1 MAYAIVWGRLRA
13 VQRDRRLVEAREV
26 ALNREWH
33 LAHRMP
39 PNATLDQ
46 RIDWHLEHARECGCR
61 ELPASV
67 VKARD
72 RFSGVMPSRL
82 ASTAAATR
90 PSAEPMTQVTV
101 PATSATSRAWRAS
114 AGESLGLWCLS

>member
-1 MAYAIVWGRLRA
+1 LAYAIVWGRLRA

-26 ALNREWH
+26 TLNREWH

-67 VKARD
+67 VKALKAR
-72 RFSGVMPSRL
+72 GIAMPVRK
-82 ASTAAATR
+82 ST
-90 PSAEPMTQVTV
+90 
-101 PATSATSRAWRAS
+101 
-114 AGESLGLWCLS
+114 